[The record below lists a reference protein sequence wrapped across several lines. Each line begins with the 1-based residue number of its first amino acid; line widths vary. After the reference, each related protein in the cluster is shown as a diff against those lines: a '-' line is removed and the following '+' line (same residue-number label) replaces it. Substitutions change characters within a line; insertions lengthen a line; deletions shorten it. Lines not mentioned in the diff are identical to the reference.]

1 METMYSRLKTW
12 RWNLARELNLPPFF
26 ILSNA
31 HLAGVAAA
39 RPATLDELAACKG
52 FGPKKLAQFGEAL
65 LAQVAACVAEG
76 LEPGVELLPPP
87 LTPVLE
93 EPLSEAAVAEIMA
106 GLRRQLALQVA
117 RRFKGRYSAE
127 QVEAVLLRLAITA

>member
-1 METMYSRLKTW
+1 
-12 RWNLARELNLPPFF
+12 
-26 ILSNA
+26 
-31 HLAGVAAA
+31 
-39 RPATLDELAACKG
+39 
-52 FGPKKLAQFGEAL
+52 
-65 LAQVAACVAEG
+65 VAEG

-87 LTPVLE
+87 LTPVPE